1 MYILGNVK
9 KKIYEIDL
17 KAEKMDLFKNGEKM
31 NSGSGTDVLGDP
43 AFCVAWL
50 ANKMRNYGTLL
61 KKGEVILSGALSAA
75 IAAEKGDTFKA
86 TYSSLGEVEVTFY

>member
-1 MYILGNVK
+1 
-9 KKIYEIDL
+9 
-17 KAEKMDLFKNGEKM
+17 
-31 NSGSGTDVLGDP
+31 VLRDP

-75 IAAEKGDTFKA
+75 IAAEKGIL
-86 TYSSLGEVEVTFY
+86 SRRHIRSLGEVEVTFY